1 MLFMEDLVTKAQAK
15 SITIDMLP
23 TIAVGTRRALVLT
36 PDGELEDI
44 SHDAA
49 AERVSRTPHL
59 MVNMPLVAR
68 RLGLG
73 PIRAYDTLELYAYV
87 RPARFCLPTIGGLLS
102 ALMVD
107 IPQTSLEDQVIAVKA
122 TTQHLLADLGSETY
136 RYRAGAMDV
145 CQHMAKSGWLFGP
158 LCVAALEGQPDMSRE
173 NGIMVWTA
181 LPDWEDQP
189 PKGPPDNHPIT
200 GDEAVIHLKSL
211 LREGSEERE
220 QQTRYTQA
228 AVHAFSPS
236 EFMDGPNLQLL
247 EAGTGTGKT
256 LGYIAPA
263 VLWARKNNGAVWLS
277 TFTKN
282 LQRQIDQ
289 ELSTAYPDP
298 RVKAKKAVMRK
309 GRENYAC
316 LLNIEETLKAVMM
329 RAGGERDKILL
340 GLVLRWV
347 RYSRDGDM
355 IGGDFPGW
363 LGGHF
368 GAGRISGLTDR
379 RGECLYAACQHYR
392 KCFIEKAVRKAKGA
406 EIVVANHA
414 LVMAQ
419 AANRFGD
426 PDLPSRIVFD
436 EGHHVFDAADSAFSS
451 HLTGMEG
458 AELRRWLRGKES
470 GGSSRARGIKSR
482 LEELIASDSDAKAM
496 LEAVIHSAHVLP
508 AEAWLSRVSG
518 TTAHGSYEIFLNS
531 VRTHVLSRSDTR
543 GFHSLEAAIN
553 DPSEQLVEHANALS
567 QDLDTLARPMAALA
581 SRLIQLLDEE
591 ADSLDSNS
599 RARLESSARA
609 LMLRSEQV
617 KGWTHMTLSLGGT
630 TSDEYIDWFE
640 IDRVGGSDRDIG
652 HHRHFID
659 PTKAFAEVVLEP
671 TKGAL
676 ITSATLRDKGEL
688 STDTNDD
695 WISADSRT
703 GVQHMTNPPKRLS
716 VNSPFDYA
724 KQSRVI
730 IVTDV
735 NKNEPSH
742 VAAAYR
748 ELMLASG
755 GGALGLFTAI
765 SRLKAAYAELAGPLD
780 EAGIPL
786 YSQHVD
792 PMDASTLVD
801 VFRQEEDAC
810 LLGTDAVRDGVDVPG
825 KSLRLIVFDRVPWP
839 RPTILHRARRA
850 AFGAKHYDEMLTRLK
865 LIQAFGRLI
874 RNNGDKGIFVMLDNQ
889 TPSRLLAA
897 FPQGVEPQRMGLSD
911 ALSEIKIF
919 LKA

>member
-1 MLFMEDLVTKAQAK
+1 MEDLVTSAQAK
-15 SITIDMLP
+15 SITLDHLP
-23 TIAVGTRRALVLT
+23 TLAVGTRRALVLT
-36 PDGELEDI
+36 ADGELEDI
-44 SHDAA
+44 SHDEA
-49 AERVSRTPHL
+49 AERVSRAPHL
-59 MVNMPLVAR
+59 MVNMPIVSR

-73 PIRAYDTLELYAYV
+73 PLRAYDVLELYAYV

-102 ALMVD
+102 ALVVN
-107 IPQTSLEDQVIAVKA
+107 IPHSSLEDQVIAIKA
-122 TTQHLLADLGSETY
+122 TAQHLLADLSSQTY
-136 RYRAGAMDV
+136 RYRAGA
-145 CQHMAKSGWLFGP
+145 KSVAETMSKGDWLFGP
-158 LCVAALEGQPDMSRE
+158 LCVHALQAQVDMSRE
-173 NGIMVWTA
+173 DGVMVWTA

-189 PKGPPDNHPIT
+189 PQGPPDNHPIT
-200 GDEAVIHLKSL
+200 ADEAVIHLKTL
-211 LREGSEERE
+211 LQEGAEERE
-220 QQTRYTQA
+220 GQARYTQA
-228 AVHAFSPS
+228 AVHAFSPPEFS
-236 EFMDGPNLQLL
+236 EGPNLQLL

-263 VLWARKNNGAVWLS
+263 VLWARKNHGTVWLS

-289 ELSTAYPDP
+289 ELSTAYPNP
-298 RVKAKKAVMRK
+298 RDKAKKAVMRK

-316 LLNIEETLKAVMM
+316 LLNVEETLKAVMM
-329 RAGGERDKILL
+329 RAGGERDRTLL
-340 GLVLRWV
+340 GLVLRWL

-355 IGGDFPGW
+355 IGGDFPSW

-368 GAGRISGLTDR
+368 GAGRIAGLTDR

-406 EIVVANHA
+406 EIVIANHA

-419 AANRFGD
+419 AANRYGD
-426 PDLPSRIVFD
+426 PDLPTRIVFD

-470 GGSSRARGIKSR
+470 GGSTRARGIKSR
-482 LEELIASDSDAKAM
+482 LEELIAADGDAKNM
-496 LEAVIHSAHVLP
+496 LEAVIQGAHILP

-518 TTAHGSYEIFLNS
+518 TSARGNYEIFLAS
-531 VRTHVLSRSDTR
+531 VRAHVLSRSDTR

-553 DPSEQLVEHANALS
+553 DPSEQLVEHANTLS

-581 SRLIQLLDEE
+581 SRLLQLLDEE
-591 ADSLDSNS
+591 ASSLDSNS
-599 RARLESSARA
+599 RGRLESSARS
-609 LMLRSEQV
+609 LMLRTEQV
-617 KGWTHMTLSLGGT
+617 KGWTQMTLALGAGP
-630 TSDEYIDWFE
+630 SENFVDWFE
-640 IDRVGGSDRDIG
+640 IDRIGGGERDIG

-659 PTKAFAEVVLEP
+659 PTKAFSDIVLEP

-676 ITSATLRDKGEL
+676 ITSATLRDKADMTAD
-688 STDTNDD
+688 TDDD
-695 WISADSRT
+695 WVSADIRT
-703 GVQHMTNPPKRLS
+703 GVQHMTNPPRRLS
-716 VNSPFDYA
+716 VSSPFDYST
-724 KQSRVI
+724 QSRVI
-730 IVTDV
+730 IITDV

-765 SRLKAAYAELAGPLD
+765 SRLKAAYAELSNPL
-780 EAGIPL
+780 EGAGIPL

-792 PMDASTLVD
+792 PMDTATLVD
-801 VFRQEEDAC
+801 MFRQEEDSC

-825 KSLRLIVFDRVPWP
+825 QSLRLIVFDRVPWP

-850 AFGAKHYDEMLTRLK
+850 AFGAKRYDEMLTRLK

-874 RNNGDKGIFVMLDNQ
+874 RNSEDKGVFVMLDNQ

-897 FPQGVEPQRMGLSD
+897 FPQGVEPQRMGLSE
-911 ALSEIKIF
+911 AVSQIKLFLTSES
-919 LKA
+919 